1 MLTIVVTE
9 LVSHLSGLLN
19 EGIDEKV
26 LLIVVTRLVSQTS
39 GWLKA

>member
-1 MLTIVVTE
+1 MFSIVVTE

-19 EGIDEKV
+19 EGIRMV